1 MNQTTAQQTRM
12 YKRRTAEELNIDTS
26 LPEDEIRR
34 LKRML
39 SNRESARRSR
49 HRKAMQVQVL
59 EAQVTDLK
67 HTCREV
73 KASHKQLRKAHN
85 ALREYVVHVSQ
96 LVREAGLVLPPLPE
110 GVDLAVE

>member
-1 MNQTTAQQTRM
+1 M

-59 EAQVTDLK
+59 EAQVADLK

-73 KASHKQLRKAHN
+73 KASHKELRRSHS
-85 ALREYVVHVSQ
+85 ALQEYTANVSAM
-96 LVREAGLVLPPLPE
+96 VRQAGLVLPPLPE
-110 GVDLAVE
+110 GVDLA

>member
-1 MNQTTAQQTRM
+1 M

-26 LPEDEIRR
+26 LPEEEIRR

-59 EAQVTDLK
+59 ESQVGDLK
-67 HTCREV
+67 HTLRET
-73 KASHKQLRKAHN
+73 KASNKQLRKSHC
-85 ALREYVVHVSQ
+85 ALQEYVKRVSAV
-96 LVREAGLVLPPLPE
+96 VREAGLVLPPLPE
-110 GVDLAVE
+110 DVSLGGAV